1 MARDM
6 FAGQH
11 ATVAMPDDD
20 GRVKASIFQK
30 TGREFVILDSFR
42 DGLVGSAH
50 GFAAVEGTD
59 RVVAASIEREESVS
73 ERGYVGRKKARRANV
88 EVHLIAVAIHCRA
101 LDGPI
106 RRVVG
111 AIQMMGWRRN
121 ANEFRVHEAPSWI
134 QTNSST
140 GVDVEN
146 LLMAYGHQA
155 VAVRTASAQNFGAA
169 ACG

>member
-6 FAGQH
+6 FARQH

-20 GRVKASIFQK
+20 GSVKASIFQK

-42 DGLVGSAH
+42 DGLVGAADR
-50 GFAAVEGTD
+50 FAAIEGTHGI
-59 RVVAASIEREESVS
+59 VATPIESQKGVAK
-73 ERGYVGRKKARRANV
+73 RGYEGRKKARRADV
-88 EVHLIAVAIHCRA
+88 EVHLVAVAIHCRA

-121 ANEFRVHEAPSWI
+121 ANEFRVHMR
-134 QTNSST
+134 
-140 GVDVEN
+140 
-146 LLMAYGHQA
+146 LLLGFKPTQ
-155 VAVRTASAQNFGAA
+155 VLELTLKICWWLTATKQ
-169 ACG
+169 